1 MITLA
6 NSLAERRFAVH
17 CVLWDESGP
26 FRFAVGEGACSAPSF
41 EKSLK
46 LVFGFARFLRT
57 YQPEIV
63 ISALFVANIIAAIAK
78 ATSRSRTHLI
88 LTEHVPTRTYLQ
100 NEPRLLRQFC
110 IPLLMRI
117 TYSLAQDVVLY
128 PKEPRSRWPRQ
139 SERIRPSE

>member
-1 MITLA
+1 MKVV
-6 NSLAERRFAVH
+6 RFALLSEKVH
-17 CVLWDESGP
+17 VVLLRSKNP
-26 FRFAVGEGACSAPSF
+26 
-41 EKSLK
+41 LK

-57 YQPEIV
+57 YKPEIV
-63 ISALFVANIIAAIAK
+63 ISALFVAAIAK